1 MASWCGQGGGYRLAR
16 PAAEIKLLEIV
27 EAMDGPVRATTF
39 YRCQLPAFYGLGQH
53 HPVHG

>member
-1 MASWCGQGGGYRLAR
+1 MASWCGQGDGYRLAR